1 MQSKIC
7 YPYYIFRENQNTINK
22 YPPPVVWQNR
32 ELELTAC
39 YRIAGSGA
47 CEGAGAWRGDLHPA
61 ELPDRPAQPARELAD
76 GPPVPPP
83 RTRTRHRCQQGQQF
97 YHYNSSHK

>member
-1 MQSKIC
+1 M
-7 YPYYIFRENQNTINK
+7 
-22 YPPPVVWQNR
+22 WQNR

-39 YRIAGSGA
+39 YRIAGSRA